1 MSRLLYADTGAFI
14 ALIFRRDQAHQSV
27 SDHFRKLRASGDR
40 LVTSEPV
47 VAETVTRL
55 RYDVGLPAVRAFRA
69 LVEQAGDRGT
79 LVVRESDVKLRAAAF
94 DVLNRF
100 ADLRLSYADAV
111 GAAIAEQR
119 RVDAVLGLDHDF
131 RIMGF
136 TLEP

>member
-1 MSRLLYADTGAFI
+1 VSRLLYADTGAFI